1 MNDQF
6 SEEEIKA
13 LKDVVKREQAAG
25 LIWKWIKAFLM
36 VAVPIATLYSLYKA
50 SGGQP

>member
-1 MNDQF
+1 MNGLSD
-6 SEEEIKA
+6 EEIEV
-13 LKDVVKREQAAG
+13 LKEVVKREQAAS
-25 LIWKWIKAFLM
+25 LIWKWIRALLM